1 MLRPALLAL
10 SLAVAPFAAVAQTCG
25 SDSYIDDLSPEDRAR
40 LDALV
45 APHPFPEGNFWRAE
59 KDGSTVIVA
68 GTIHV
73 PDPRLTPLVDRIAG
87 YLGDVDVLILEA
99 TSEDEAGIQTL
110 AATNPEMF
118 FLTSGPSLIDL
129 LGPEDWALTKEKFE
143 AIGIPGILGAKF
155 KPWYASISLAI
166 APCAM
171 AAIQSGQKGFDRQ
184 LESRAIEA
192 GVPLATLDNTE
203 DVLRIF
209 ADEPL
214 EKQIDGL
221 RLTLETNL
229 DGARATATLLEAY
242 FDEKVR
248 EGWEF
253 SRIQIEQAGIE
264 DGVEMFEEVNREVLV
279 ARNEAWE
286 PKIVALTE
294 GKDAILAVGAAHLS
308 GETGVLRALERAGY
322 EVSPL

>member
-1 MLRPALLAL
+1 MLRLAL
-10 SLAVAPFAAVAQTCG
+10 AFVAFITPLSALAQTCG
-25 SDSYIDDLSPEDRAR
+25 GDSFIDDLNTADRAR

-45 APHPFPEGNFWRAE
+45 APHPYPEGNFWRAE

-68 GTIHV
+68 GTIHI
-73 PDPRLTPLVDRIAG
+73 PDPRLGPLVDNVAA
-87 YLGDVDVLILEA
+87 YLEDADLLILEA
-99 TSEDEAGIQTL
+99 TAEDEAGIQTL
-110 AATNPEMF
+110 AAQKPDMF

-129 LGPEDWALTKEKFE
+129 LGPEDWALAKEKFE
-143 AIGIPGILGAKF
+143 AIGIPGFLGAKF

-171 AAIQSGQKGFDRQ
+171 AAIQSGGKGFDRQ
-184 LESRAIEA
+184 LEVRAIEA
-192 GVPLATLDNTE
+192 GVPLAALDNTE

-214 EKQIDGL
+214 EHQLDGL

-242 FDEKVR
+242 FDGKTR

-264 DGVEMFEEVNREVLV
+264 GGAEMFEEINQEILI
-279 ARNEAWE
+279 ARNEDWE
-286 PKIVALTE
+286 PKIIELTE
-294 GKDAILAVGAAHLS
+294 GKTAILAVGAAHLS

-322 EVSPL
+322 TISLL